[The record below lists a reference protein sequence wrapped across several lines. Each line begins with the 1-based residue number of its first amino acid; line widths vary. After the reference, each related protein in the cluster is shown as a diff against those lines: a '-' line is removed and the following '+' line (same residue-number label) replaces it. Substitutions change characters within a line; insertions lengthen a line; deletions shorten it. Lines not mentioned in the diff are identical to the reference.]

1 MLEEDS
7 GLATKLILTNA
18 VPLRASMAQAQC
30 CYPEGARVAVRDPYL
45 TRFPDGMVG
54 VLVERPVDIAFLSRP
69 ESNGENGATIYE
81 SVGHE
86 GYYHDHRDSQSASLE
101 HESFSRKLHLFEQQS
116 EGISEGHE
124 KFQQLAMKAVL
135 FSKQV
140 PIQQDIANKI
150 RNLESL
156 DDLKE
161 NPSTNCRQGI
171 PGSKVDTE
179 AITEES
185 LRSSVE
191 GVSEGKLETSIPPEA
206 DNEAIQEKA
215 IEEEVAST
223 RKPEMESAV
232 MEQAAATSKTDESSA
247 PEADSIALK
256 DDASS
261 INKMEE
267 STGSEVDGQAPEDD
281 VSMAVSMDEDKQ
293 QEQETPQNT
302 SGALETKGLSAGSN
316 EEVHTDKKDTAED
329 LDVQIKEDTNAVG
342 TRVVDEDKECVV
354 ETPQNTS
361 ELNGEK
367 VLSELLD
374 QERFQSSGS
383 AADCREEVHK
393 GAEDEVPTGSGSI
406 SVEDHDQIEETSEPS
421 SPKDSPLESAEGVS
435 EVRTPILKKR
445 FQRSDS
451 LLAVQESEDSRARAS
466 DWAPGAAVLDKYSKV
481 KTGDSALADAS
492 NILEDKPKTESES
505 ILPKEATPQSGS
517 DASTISDPLES
528 ASANDLRV
536 IGNQLFAEEDF
547 LGATE
552 LYTKSIFRAEKEEQR
567 LNGSVCASE
576 VLLGY
581 SNRAEAWIRL
591 NRYEM
596 ALEDAQNALSRDP
609 NHLKSLFRKGR
620 ALLGLGQYE
629 DALCTLQV
637 P

>member
-124 KFQQLAMKAVL
+124 KFQQLTTKAVL

-161 NPSTNCRQGI
+161 NPSNCRQGF

-179 AITEES
+179 VITEES

-191 GVSEGKLETSIPPEA
+191 EVSEDKLETSIPPKA
-206 DNEAIQEKA
+206 DNETIQEKA
-215 IEEEVAST
+215 IEEEVASN

-232 MEQAAATSKTDESSA
+232 MEQAAATSKTDESSV
-247 PEADSIALK
+247 PEADSIGLK

-267 STGSEVDGQAPEDD
+267 STVSEVDGQAPEDD
-281 VSMAVSMDEDKQ
+281 VSMAASMDEDKQ

-302 SGALETKGLSAGSN
+302 SGVSETKGLSAGSN
-316 EEVHTDKKDTAED
+316 EGVHTDKKDRAED
-329 LDVQIKEDTNAVG
+329 LDVQIKEDTNTVG
-342 TRVVDEDKECVV
+342 TRVFDKDKECVV

-361 ELNGEK
+361 ELNGEE

-374 QERFQSSGS
+374 QERFQTSGS
-383 AADCREEVHK
+383 AADCSEEVHE

-421 SPKDSPLESAEGVS
+421 SPKDSPLESTEGVS

-492 NILEDKPKTESES
+492 NVLEDKPKTESES
-505 ILPKEATPQSGS
+505 VLPKEATPQSSSG
-517 DASTISDPLES
+517 ASTICDPLES

-547 LGATE
+547 LGATQ
-552 LYTKSIFRAEKEEQR
+552 LYTKSILRAEKEEQR

-629 DALCTLQV
+629 DALSTLQV